1 MPLTF
6 AHPAAVFPFSRNS
19 KYVNFL
25 AMVLGSMSPD
35 FEYFLRGM
43 PSGAAGHTFSGF
55 LTFNLPIVVMVYF
68 IYHTCI
74 HKTLWSHLPSILQE
88 SYSQKAS
95 SSRLLNVVVFL
106 YSALFGMLTHVVW
119 DSFTHLNGF
128 MVRKLSI
135 LTNTVRVF
143 EFNIPIFKLLQHGST
158 IVGILII
165 ISYMYIRARKNR
177 YNDKGLIKPKQ
188 KWMYWSLIALVALL
202 LFSLWYFIDQV
213 SIGSYGIIVVR
224 IIDSGLISLLIV
236 SLFFNHLSGAKV
248 LSSTSHFNITK

>member
-6 AHPAAVFPFSRNS
+6 AHAAAALPFSRRS

-25 AMVLGSMSPD
+25 ALVLGSMAPD
-35 FEYFLRGM
+35 FEYFLRGR
-43 PSGAAGHTFSGF
+43 PSAEIGHTLIGF

-68 IYHTCI
+68 IYHMWI

-88 SYSQKAS
+88 SPVQKPRS
-95 SSRLLNVVVFL
+95 SKVLYVIVLL

-135 LTNTVRVF
+135 LTYTVQVF
-143 EFNIPIFKLLQHGST
+143 DFSIPLFKLLQHGST
-158 IVGILII
+158 IVGLLII
-165 ISYMYIRARKNR
+165 ISYMFIRARKNK
-177 YNDKGLIKPKQ
+177 YNDKGLIKRKQ
-188 KWMYWSLIALVALL
+188 KWMYWSLIALVAMI

-213 SIGSYGIIVVR
+213 SIRSYGIIVVR

-236 SLFFNHLSGAKV
+236 SLLFNQLSGAKV
-248 LSSTSHFNITK
+248 ISSSN